1 MKTSMITAT
10 AAITIISTFVMA
22 VFANLPLVV
31 APGLGALSP
40 PNCLVFTGCCATG
53 QLRAWWHR

>member
-31 APGLGALSP
+31 APGLG
-40 PNCLVFTGCCATG
+40 VFR
-53 QLRAWWHR
+53 RAQ